1 MPPNATTLKIPQAL
15 KERLAALAEVEGKS
29 PHAYMIEALE
39 RQAERAER
47 QRAYLAAGDAALR
60 EYEKTGIAYA
70 MEDVERYIVA
80 LAEGRGT
87 VKPRPVKRGKK
98 AA

>member
-1 MPPNATTLKIPQAL
+1 MPSNATTLKIPEDL
-15 KERLAALAEVEGKS
+15 KARLTALAEADGKS

-47 QRAYLAAGDAALR
+47 QRAYLAAGDAAWS
-60 EYEKTGIAYA
+60 EYQRTGIAYA

-80 LAEGRGT
+80 LAEGRDA
-87 VKPRPVKRGKK
+87 VKPKPVRRAKK